1 MTIAGKF
8 PIKWKEQGKFVL
20 DGSDPNH
27 EWQDYIPYE
36 HTLKIINPKR
46 GFVSSANQHPSDK
59 TYPYYYYS
67 HNYEMYRGR
76 RLNDR
81 LESINFVG
89 LEDVMKIQND
99 NFSYKAYE
107 TLPVILNKID
117 SVSLNEKEL
126 KYHRQISDWDYFSNS
141 DNTSAPIFNLWWRN
155 IEKSL
160 GRI

>member
-1 MTIAGKF
+1 MTLRRHSNIFMAQHKISHTGTKYGDIGLTIAGKF

-99 NFSYKAYE
+99 NLVIKHTKLYQSY
-107 TLPVILNKID
+107 
-117 SVSLNEKEL
+117 
-126 KYHRQISDWDYFSNS
+126 
-141 DNTSAPIFNLWWRN
+141 
-155 IEKSL
+155 
-160 GRI
+160 